1 MCLVNVESVDRIIYS
16 IFRRLNLEME
26 TPYPLPIDRSNLT
39 SRLQP
44 MPTNISTEAAWNY
57 HEATKHSYTSV
68 RTNPHFLDF
77 GSQPLPFKIY
87 TSLEPSRLPTEVR
100 QTGVAALSAIAA
112 RLLDPVQAN
121 AAPDLEAVAQLLYLS
136 AGITRQRKYS
146 GGEIYFRAA
155 ACTGA
160 LYEVELYL
168 VCGDLVNLP
177 AGVYHF
183 APAEFGLRQL
193 RAGDYRSVLV
203 EATGG
208 EPAIAHAPLTIVC
221 TCTYWRNAWKY
232 QARTYRHFGWDNGTL
247 LANLLAVATASG
259 LPAKVVCGFVDA
271 TVNRLLDVD
280 SQREVAF
287 SLVALG
293 HDSRLSA
300 RPAAP
305 SETAA
310 RLLTDISPLGFE
322 TVPLSRNE
330 IDYPLMREM
339 HTASSLDSAEEV
351 TAWRGDTAAGR
362 AEIGSTDPTDFPP
375 PAGPVVQL
383 TPSSD
388 PEMAR
393 DPIEQVILRR
403 GSSRQFA
410 RTPIRLTQLSTMLD
424 RATRGIPADFL
435 NPFGS
440 QLNHLYLIVHAV
452 EGLEPGAYAFHRDH
466 GMLECLKQGSFRDQ
480 AGYLG
485 LEQQLPADAAVDIF
499 FLAGLRPIFAR
510 FGNRGYRAVQ
520 LEAGILGG
528 KLYLAAYAERLGAT
542 GLTFYDDDVTRF
554 FSPHAEG
561 KSAIFLMAVGE
572 SVKLRQ

>member
-1 MCLVNVESVDRIIYS
+1 
-16 IFRRLNLEME
+16 
-26 TPYPLPIDRSNLT
+26 
-39 SRLQP
+39 
-44 MPTNISTEAAWNY
+44 MPTNANAEAAWNY

-77 GSQPLPFKIY
+77 GNQPLPFKIY
-87 TSLEPSRLPTEVR
+87 TSLEPSRMPTEVR

-112 RLLDPVQAN
+112 SLTNQNPVRAN
-121 AAPDLEAVAQLLYLS
+121 TAPDLEAVAQLLYLS

-168 VCGDLVNLP
+168 VCGDLANLQ

-193 RAGDYRSVLV
+193 RAGDYRSVLI

-247 LANLLAVATASG
+247 LANLLAVATALG
-259 LPAKVVCGFVDA
+259 LPAKAVCGFVDA

-293 HDSRLSA
+293 HDSGLSA
-300 RPAAP
+300 RPAPP
-305 SETAA
+305 SQAAA
-310 RLLTDISPLGFE
+310 RVITDISPLRLE
-322 TVPLSRNE
+322 TVPLSRDE
-330 IDYPLMREM
+330 IDYPVMREM
-339 HTASSLDSAEEV
+339 HAASSFDSPEEV
-351 TAWRGDTAAGR
+351 TAWREDTVPGHTEMR
-362 AEIGSTDPTDFPP
+362 SAEIGSTDTTDFPP

-383 TPSSD
+383 TPLSD
-388 PEMAR
+388 AEMPR

-410 RTPIRLTQLSTMLD
+410 GSPITLTQLSTMLD

-435 NPFGS
+435 NSFGS

-452 EGLEPGAYAFHRDH
+452 EGIESGAYVIHRDRRV
-466 GMLECLKQGSFRDQ
+466 LECLKQGNFRDQ

-499 FLAGLRPIFAR
+499 FLADLRPIFDR

-528 KLYLAAYAERLGAT
+528 KLYLAAYAQRLGAT

-561 KSAIFLMAVGE
+561 KSAIFLVAVG
-572 SVKLRQ
+572 KGATLRQ

>member
-1 MCLVNVESVDRIIYS
+1 
-16 IFRRLNLEME
+16 
-26 TPYPLPIDRSNLT
+26 
-39 SRLQP
+39 
-44 MPTNISTEAAWNY
+44 MPNNANAEAAWNY

-77 GSQPLPFKIY
+77 DNQPLPFKIY
-87 TSLEPSRLPTEVR
+87 PALEPSRLPTEVR
-100 QTGVAALSAIAA
+100 QTGVAALSAIADSVPGQPLIQTDA
-112 RLLDPVQAN
+112 PTDAPTN
-121 AAPDLEAVAQLLYLS
+121 TAPDLEAVAQLLYLS

-168 VCGDLVNLP
+168 VCSGLTNLQ

-183 APAEFGLRQL
+183 APAEFGLRRL

-247 LANLLAVATASG
+247 LANLLAVATALG
-259 LPAKVVCGFVDA
+259 LPAKVVCGFVDT

-280 SQREVAF
+280 SEREVAF

-293 HDSRLSA
+293 HDSGLSA
-300 RPAAP
+300 QTAP
-305 SETAA
+305 SSQTVAGA
-310 RLLTDISPLGFE
+310 LADISPLGFE
-322 TVPLSRNE
+322 TVPLSRHE

-339 HTASSLDSAEEV
+339 HAASSLDSAEEV
-351 TAWRGDTAAGR
+351 AAWRGGTALGHTELARTGV
-362 AEIGSTDPTDFPP
+362 TDSPP
-375 PAGPVVQL
+375 PTAPVARLQPL
-383 TPSSD
+383 PD
-388 PEMAR
+388 AEMPR

-410 RTPIRLTQLSTMLD
+410 RTPISLAQLSTMLD
-424 RATRGIPADFL
+424 RATRGVPADFL
-435 NPFGS
+435 DPLGS
-440 QLNHLYLIVHAV
+440 QLNHLYLIAHAV
-452 EGLEPGAYAFHRDH
+452 EGLESGAYVFHRDR
-466 GMLECLKQGSFRDQ
+466 GMLECLKQGHFRDQ

-499 FLAGLRPIFAR
+499 FLADLRPIFDR

-528 KLYLAAYAERLGAT
+528 KLYLGAYAQRLGAT

-561 KSAIFLMAVGE
+561 KSAIFLVAVGN
-572 SVKLRQ
+572 SVKQKS